1 MADRQR
7 ASLRE
12 IKVEKK
18 KNRTPCTGEVEG
30 VGGGVLA

>member
-18 KNRTPCTGEVEG
+18 KKPNPLHR
-30 VGGGVLA
+30 